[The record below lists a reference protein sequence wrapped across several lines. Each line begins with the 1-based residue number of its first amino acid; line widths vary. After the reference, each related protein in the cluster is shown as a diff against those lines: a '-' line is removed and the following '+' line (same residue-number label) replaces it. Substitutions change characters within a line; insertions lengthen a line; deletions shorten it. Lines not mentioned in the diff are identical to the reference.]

1 MGKKGKFILIFGLIF
16 VLFISGII
24 VFKNREDRINQANK
38 EIEQLVEMKE
48 YDKLRTLFMDYEK
61 MNKNFGLTEEECVE
75 IKNYFYML
83 QMYKEKDYDM
93 VYSISTN
100 LKAEK
105 CWIFKNDVEIFVKE
119 FLESK
124 EGIEERKK
132 IEDREKLAQEIK
144 NLRKEMGNWGR
155 EHISEIGPYI
165 GMPESL
171 ISKTMLGYQ
180 DKTEN
185 ISFEYREDIYIYEKH
200 YMWKD
205 DKENE
210 ICKVI
215 VGQEEYEYEPVV
227 KEVEFLGSNWEKKL
241 LYNGEDENLKK
252 EFTIGIYTGKLYEE
266 SNHGGYDNIKTDV
279 ELIEEYIDEYDVYE
293 YSDADEFYYDHKD
306 DFEGYEDA
314 EGYYEDAWS
323 LIDENTEY
331 LIR

>member
-61 MNKNFGLTEEECVE
+61 MNKNFGLTE
-75 IKNYFYML
+75 
-83 QMYKEKDYDM
+83 
-93 VYSISTN
+93 
-100 LKAEK
+100 
-105 CWIFKNDVEIFVKE
+105 
-119 FLESK
+119 
-124 EGIEERKK
+124 
-132 IEDREKLAQEIK
+132 
-144 NLRKEMGNWGR
+144 
-155 EHISEIGPYI
+155 
-165 GMPESL
+165 
-171 ISKTMLGYQ
+171 
-180 DKTEN
+180 
-185 ISFEYREDIYIYEKH
+185 
-200 YMWKD
+200 
-205 DKENE
+205 
-210 ICKVI
+210 
-215 VGQEEYEYEPVV
+215 
-227 KEVEFLGSNWEKKL
+227 VEFLGSNWEKKL

-252 EFTIGIYTGKLYEE
+252 EFIIGIYTGKLYEE